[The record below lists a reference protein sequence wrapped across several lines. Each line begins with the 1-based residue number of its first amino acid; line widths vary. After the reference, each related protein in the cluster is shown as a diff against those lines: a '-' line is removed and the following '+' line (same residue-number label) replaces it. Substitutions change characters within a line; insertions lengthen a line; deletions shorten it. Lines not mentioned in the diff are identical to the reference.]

1 MDLIQKP
8 QSENLI
14 VDGSEATFMEDVVEE
29 SKKQPVIVDFWAPWC
44 GPCKTLGPALEA
56 VVKENSSKVKMVK
69 IDIDQN
75 SKNYSKS
82 DINSSSKGSTYSN
95 QNQVSKNDDSET
107 SGFAA
112 IEDVPLIIDLSSVTD
127 ADGMGSVSVQWQI
140 SPDNKKWTNISAAT
154 NQSFTPREIH
164 VGSRLRVVISYVD
177 GQGNLEPLTSPPST
191 PVRNVND
198 KPTGSPRLI
207 GSSVED
213 SALVVDTSGIADEDG
228 IGGFDITWQ
237 RSSSKSSW
245 EAYPT
250 GDKNEVL
257 RLTQSQVGYS
267 YRAVVSYVDS
277 HGTREVLYTSPS
289 ETIDN
294 LDDPVQGE
302 VTIVGEPKE
311 GITLRALSN
320 SLSDEDG
327 IASISISWETSKDG
341 RNWMGLNSLS
351 GPVLNLNQ
359 SLVGSQ
365 VRARVA
371 VVDNFGIE
379 TNLYSQATR
388 TVENVNNKPSG
399 RIVIR
404 RVGQ

>member
-1 MDLIQKP
+1 MRFIKDNILLLTLCVIASVATLDSKKVLAGGDPSIKDNKVTKSKSNIKQHKHNKTYVDKQKKL
-8 QSENLI
+8 SSTDRKKVSDSTSATKKINNSNNDENL
-14 VDGSEATFMEDVVEE
+14 
-29 SKKQPVIVDFWAPWC
+29 
-44 GPCKTLGPALEA
+44 
-56 VVKENSSKVKMVK
+56 ENA
-69 IDIDQN
+69 
-75 SKNYSKS
+75 
-82 DINSSSKGSTYSN
+82 
-95 QNQVSKNDDSET
+95 
-107 SGFAA
+107 GFAA

-127 ADGMGSVSVQWQI
+127 SDGMGSVSVQWQI
-140 SPDNKKWTNISAAT
+140 SSDNKKWTNISGAT

-164 VGSRLRVVISYVD
+164 VGSRLRVAISYID
-177 GQGNLEPLTSPPST
+177 GQGNLEPLLSPPST

-198 KPTGSPRLI
+198 KPTGSARLI
-207 GSSVED
+207 GSAVED
-213 SALVVDTSGIADEDG
+213 SSLVVDTSSIADEDG

-250 GDKNEVL
+250 AQNEVL
-257 RLTQSQVGYS
+257 KLTQNQVGYS

-302 VTIVGEPKE
+302 VIVTGEPKE
-311 GITLRALSN
+311 GDILRALSD
-320 SLSDEDG
+320 SLTDEDG
-327 IASISISWETSKDG
+327 IASISISWETSRDG
-341 RNWMGLNSLS
+341 RNWVGLNSLS
-351 GPVLNLNQ
+351 GPVLQLNQ

>member
-1 MDLIQKP
+1 MRFIIDNILLFTLCVIVSVATLDSKKVLAGGDPSIKDSKVVKQKSNIK
-8 QSENLI
+8 QHTHNKSYVEKQKKLSSKDRGKISDSTSTTKKINNSNNDENL
-14 VDGSEATFMEDVVEE
+14 
-29 SKKQPVIVDFWAPWC
+29 
-44 GPCKTLGPALEA
+44 
-56 VVKENSSKVKMVK
+56 ENA
-69 IDIDQN
+69 
-75 SKNYSKS
+75 
-82 DINSSSKGSTYSN
+82 
-95 QNQVSKNDDSET
+95 
-107 SGFAA
+107 GFAA

-127 ADGMGSVSVQWQI
+127 SDGMGSVSVQWQI
-140 SPDNKKWTNISAAT
+140 SSDNKKWTNISGAT

-164 VGSRLRVVISYVD
+164 VGSRLRVAISYID
-177 GQGNLEPLTSPPST
+177 GQGNLEPLLSPPST

-198 KPTGSPRLI
+198 KPTGSARLI
-207 GSSVED
+207 GSAVED
-213 SALVVDTSGIADEDG
+213 SSLVVDTSSIADEDG

-250 GDKNEVL
+250 AQNEVL
-257 RLTQSQVGYS
+257 KLTQNQVGYS

-302 VTIVGEPKE
+302 VTVTGEPKE
-311 GITLRALSN
+311 GDTLRALSN
-320 SLSDEDG
+320 SLTDEDG
-327 IASISISWETSKDG
+327 IASISISWETSRDG
-341 RNWMGLNSLS
+341 RNWVGLNSLS
-351 GPVLNLNQ
+351 GPVLQLNQ

>member
-1 MDLIQKP
+1 MRFLKDNILLLALCVLASITTLDSKNAFAGGDPAIKDKKVKNSNITQHDHNKTYVGKQK
-8 QSENLI
+8 NL
-14 VDGSEATFMEDVVEE
+14 
-29 SKKQPVIVDFWAPWC
+29 
-44 GPCKTLGPALEA
+44 
-56 VVKENSSKVKMVK
+56 SSK
-69 IDIDQN
+69 
-75 SKNYSKS
+75 
-82 DINSSSKGSTYSN
+82 SN
-95 QNQVSKNDDSET
+95 QNSDVTKSNSKVDKKSNNDDNSET
-107 SGFAA
+107 AGFAA

-127 ADGMGSVSVQWQI
+127 SDGMGSVSVQWQI
-140 SPDNKKWTNISAAT
+140 SSDNKKWTNISGAT

-164 VGSRLRVVISYVD
+164 VASRLRVVISYVD

-198 KPTGSPRLI
+198 KPTGSARLI

-213 SALVVDTSGIADEDG
+213 SALVVDTSSIADEDG

-250 GDKNEVL
+250 DQNEVL
-257 RLTQSQVGYS
+257 RLTQNQVGYS
-267 YRAVVSYVDS
+267 YRAVVSYIDS

-302 VTIVGEPKE
+302 VTIIGEPKE

-341 RNWMGLNSLS
+341 RNWFGLNSLS
-351 GPVLNLNQ
+351 GPVLSLGQ

-365 VRARVA
+365 IRARVA

-379 TNLYSQATR
+379 TNLFSQATR

>member
-1 MDLIQKP
+1 MRFIKDDFLLLTLCVIVGVATLDSKIVLAGGDPTIKDSKVQK
-8 QSENLI
+8 QKSNIKQHDHNKLYVDKQKKLSTNVNEN
-14 VDGSEATFMEDVVEE
+14 VSNTTYD
-29 SKKQPVIVDFWAPWC
+29 SKKGVN
-44 GPCKTLGPALEA
+44 
-56 VVKENSSKVKMVK
+56 KEDS
-69 IDIDQN
+69 
-75 SKNYSKS
+75 
-82 DINSSSKGSTYSN
+82 
-95 QNQVSKNDDSET
+95 SET
-107 SGFAA
+107 AGFAA

-127 ADGMGSVSVQWQI
+127 SDGMGSVSVQWQI
-140 SPDNKKWTNISAAT
+140 SSDNKKWTNISGAT

-164 VGSRLRVVISYVD
+164 VGSRLRVAISYVD

-198 KPTGSPRLI
+198 KPTGSARLI
-207 GSSVED
+207 GSAVED
-213 SALVVDTSGIADEDG
+213 SALVVDTSSIADEDG

-245 EAYPT
+245 EAYPA
-250 GDKNEVL
+250 GQNEVL

-267 YRAVVSYVDS
+267 YRAVVSYIDS

-302 VTIVGEPKE
+302 VSIIGDPKE
-311 GITLRALSN
+311 GVTLRALSD

-341 RNWMGLNSLS
+341 RNWIGLNSLS
-351 GPVLNLNQ
+351 GPVLPLTQ

>member
-1 MDLIQKP
+1 MRFIIDNILLFTLCVIVSVATLDSKKVLAGGDPSIKDNKVVKLKSNIKQHNHNKSYVEKQKKL
-8 QSENLI
+8 SSKDERKISDSTSTSKKINNSNNDENL
-14 VDGSEATFMEDVVEE
+14 
-29 SKKQPVIVDFWAPWC
+29 
-44 GPCKTLGPALEA
+44 
-56 VVKENSSKVKMVK
+56 ENA
-69 IDIDQN
+69 
-75 SKNYSKS
+75 
-82 DINSSSKGSTYSN
+82 
-95 QNQVSKNDDSET
+95 
-107 SGFAA
+107 GFAA

-127 ADGMGSVSVQWQI
+127 SDGMGSVSVQWQI
-140 SPDNKKWTNISAAT
+140 SSDNKKWTNISGAT

-164 VGSRLRVVISYVD
+164 VGSRLRVAISYID
-177 GQGNLEPLTSPPST
+177 GQGNLEPLLSPPST

-198 KPTGSPRLI
+198 KPTGSARLI
-207 GSSVED
+207 GSAVED
-213 SALVVDTSGIADEDG
+213 SSLVVDTSSIADEDG

-250 GDKNEVL
+250 AQNEVL
-257 RLTQSQVGYS
+257 KLTQNQVGYS

-302 VTIVGEPKE
+302 VTVTGEPKE
-311 GITLRALSN
+311 GDTLRALSD
-320 SLSDEDG
+320 SLTDEDG
-327 IASISISWETSKDG
+327 IASISISWETSRDG
-341 RNWMGLNSLS
+341 RNWVGLNSLS
-351 GPVLNLNQ
+351 GPVLQLNQ

>member
-1 MDLIQKP
+1 
-8 QSENLI
+8 
-14 VDGSEATFMEDVVEE
+14 
-29 SKKQPVIVDFWAPWC
+29 VIV
-44 GPCKTLGPALEA
+44 GVVTLDSKNVLAGGDPLI
-56 VVKENSSKVKMVK
+56 KDSKVTKQKSNIKQHDHSKLYVDK
-69 IDIDQN
+69 QKKLSSSN
-75 SKNYSKS
+75 NKNKSNGSLSKNNNKLKK
-82 DINSSSKGSTYSN
+82 DEN
-95 QNQVSKNDDSET
+95 VET
-107 SGFAA
+107 AGFAA

-127 ADGMGSVSVQWQI
+127 SDGMGSVSVQWQI
-140 SPDNKKWTNISAAT
+140 STDNKKWTNISGAT

-164 VGSRLRVVISYVD
+164 VGSRLRVAISYVD
-177 GQGNLEPLTSPPST
+177 GQGNLEPLISPSST

-198 KPTGSPRLI
+198 KPTGSARLI
-207 GSSVED
+207 GSAVED
-213 SALVVDTSGIADEDG
+213 SALVVDTSSIADEDG

-245 EAYPT
+245 EAYPA
-250 GDKNEVL
+250 GQNEVL
-257 RLTQSQVGYS
+257 RLTQNQVGYS
-267 YRAVVSYVDS
+267 YRAVVSYIDS

-302 VTIVGEPKE
+302 VTIIGEPKE
-311 GITLRALSN
+311 GVTLRALSD

-341 RNWMGLNSLS
+341 RNWIGLNSLS
-351 GPVLNLNQ
+351 GPILPLNQ
-359 SLVGSQ
+359 ALVGSQ

>member
-1 MDLIQKP
+1 MLFFPNVVWRLTLCVSISLFSFSFNSAFAGGDPSVKDTKVIEKKSNITQHKHNKKTINKVDNSSDKTKS
-8 QSENLI
+8 SENKI
-14 VDGSEATFMEDVVEE
+14 
-29 SKKQPVIVDFWAPWC
+29 
-44 GPCKTLGPALEA
+44 
-56 VVKENSSKVKMVK
+56 KEK
-69 IDIDQN
+69 DIKD
-75 SKNYSKS
+75 
-82 DINSSSKGSTYSN
+82 
-95 QNQVSKNDDSET
+95 NQVET

-127 ADGMGSVSVQWQI
+127 SDGMGTVSVQWQI
-140 SPDNKKWTNISAAT
+140 SPDNKKWTNISGAT

-164 VGSRLRVVISYVD
+164 VGNRLRVVISYVD

-191 PVRNVND
+191 AVKNVND
-198 KPTGSPRLI
+198 KPTGSARLI
-207 GSSVED
+207 GSSIED
-213 SALVVDTSGIADEDG
+213 SALVVDTSSIADEDG

-250 GDKNEVL
+250 DQNEVL
-257 RLTQSQVGYS
+257 RLGQAQVSYS

-302 VTIVGEPKE
+302 VTIIGEPKE
-311 GITLRALSN
+311 GVTLRALSN

-341 RNWMGLNSLS
+341 RNWMVLSSLS
-351 GPVLNLNQ
+351 GPVLSLGQ
-359 SLVGSQ
+359 TLVGSQ
-365 VRARVA
+365 IRARVA

>member
-1 MDLIQKP
+1 MRFIKDNLLLLTLCVIVGVATLDSKNVLAGGDPSIKDSKATKQKSNIKQHDHKKTYVQKQKKLSSTDTKTISNNTSSTKNSSDLSKD
-8 QSENLI
+8 ENL
-14 VDGSEATFMEDVVEE
+14 
-29 SKKQPVIVDFWAPWC
+29 
-44 GPCKTLGPALEA
+44 
-56 VVKENSSKVKMVK
+56 ENA
-69 IDIDQN
+69 
-75 SKNYSKS
+75 
-82 DINSSSKGSTYSN
+82 
-95 QNQVSKNDDSET
+95 
-107 SGFAA
+107 GFAA

-127 ADGMGSVSVQWQI
+127 SDGMGSVSVQWQI
-140 SPDNKKWTNISAAT
+140 SSDNKKWTNISGAT

-164 VGSRLRVVISYVD
+164 VGNRLRVAISYVD
-177 GQGNLEPLTSPPST
+177 GQGNLEPLLSPPST

-198 KPTGSPRLI
+198 KPTGSARLI
-207 GSSVED
+207 GSAVED
-213 SALVVDTSGIADEDG
+213 SALVVDTSSIADEDG

-250 GDKNEVL
+250 AQNEVL

-267 YRAVVSYVDS
+267 YRAVVSYIDS

-302 VTIVGEPKE
+302 VTITGEPKE
-311 GITLRALSN
+311 GVTLRAISD

-327 IASISISWETSKDG
+327 IASISIGWETSKDG
-341 RNWMGLNSLS
+341 RNWIALNSLS
-351 GPVLNLNQ
+351 GPVLQLNQ

>member
-1 MDLIQKP
+1 MRFIRD
-8 QSENLI
+8 NLLLLTLCVMVGI
-14 VDGSEATFMEDVVEE
+14 ATLD
-29 SKKQPVIVDFWAPWC
+29 SKNVLAGGDPSIKD
-44 GPCKTLGPALEA
+44 
-56 VVKENSSKVKMVK
+56 SKVKKQKSNIKQHDHDKLYVDK
-69 IDIDQN
+69 QKTLLSTDK
-75 SKNYSKS
+75 KNKS
-82 DINSSSKGSTYSN
+82 DNNSASSN
-95 QNQVSKNDDSET
+95 DNNLSKDENLENA
-107 SGFAA
+107 GFAA

-127 ADGMGSVSVQWQI
+127 SDGMGSVSVQWQI
-140 SPDNKKWTNISAAT
+140 SSDNKKWTNISGAT

-164 VGSRLRVVISYVD
+164 VGNRLRVAISYVD
-177 GQGNLEPLTSPPST
+177 GQGNLEPLLSPPST

-198 KPTGSPRLI
+198 KPTGSARLI
-207 GSSVED
+207 GSAVED
-213 SALVVDTSGIADEDG
+213 SALVVDTSSIADEDG

-250 GDKNEVL
+250 AQNEVL

-302 VTIVGEPKE
+302 VTITGEPKE
-311 GITLRALSN
+311 GVTLRALSD

-341 RNWMGLNSLS
+341 RNWLGLNSLS
-351 GPVLNLNQ
+351 GPVLQLNQ

>member
-1 MDLIQKP
+1 MRFIRVNLSRLIF
-8 QSENLI
+8 SFVVIIL
-14 VDGSEATFMEDVVEE
+14 TFNVNSVFAGGDPTIQDEKVIINKSNVIQHKH
-29 SKKQPVIVDFWAPWC
+29 KKD
-44 GPCKTLGPALEA
+44 
-56 VVKENSSKVKMVK
+56 
-69 IDIDQN
+69 DINQN

-82 DINSSSKGSTYSN
+82 DIKSSAKDSTYSN
-95 QNQVSKNDDSET
+95 QNQVSKDDNSET

-140 SPDNKKWTNISAAT
+140 SSDLKKWTNISAAT

-245 EAYPT
+245 KAYPT

-351 GPVLNLNQ
+351 GPILNLNQ

>member
-1 MDLIQKP
+1 MRFIMDNFLLFTLCVLVGI
-8 QSENLI
+8 
-14 VDGSEATFMEDVVEE
+14 ATLD
-29 SKKQPVIVDFWAPWC
+29 SKNVLAGGDPS
-44 GPCKTLGPALEA
+44 
-56 VVKENSSKVKMVK
+56 VKDSKVKQQKSNIKQHDHNKLYVDK
-69 IDIDQN
+69 Q
-75 SKNYSKS
+75 KNL
-82 DINSSSKGSTYSN
+82 SSTDK
-95 QNQVSKNDDSET
+95 KNITENTFKTKNNNNLNKDKNSET
-107 SGFAA
+107 AGFAA

-127 ADGMGSVSVQWQI
+127 SDGMGSVSVQWQI
-140 SPDNKKWTNISAAT
+140 SSDNKKWTNISGAT

-164 VGSRLRVVISYVD
+164 VGSRLRVAISYVD
-177 GQGNLEPLTSPPST
+177 GQGNLEPLISPPST

-198 KPTGSPRLI
+198 KPTGSARLI
-207 GSSVED
+207 GSAVED
-213 SALVVDTSGIADEDG
+213 SALVVDTSSIADEDG

-245 EAYPT
+245 EAYPA
-250 GDKNEVL
+250 GQNEVL

-267 YRAVVSYVDS
+267 YRAVVSYIDS

-302 VTIVGEPKE
+302 VSIIGEPKE
-311 GITLRALSN
+311 GVTLKALSD

-341 RNWMGLNSLS
+341 RNWIGLNSLS
-351 GPVLNLNQ
+351 GPILPLTQ

>member
-1 MDLIQKP
+1 
-8 QSENLI
+8 
-14 VDGSEATFMEDVVEE
+14 
-29 SKKQPVIVDFWAPWC
+29 
-44 GPCKTLGPALEA
+44 
-56 VVKENSSKVKMVK
+56 
-69 IDIDQN
+69 
-75 SKNYSKS
+75 
-82 DINSSSKGSTYSN
+82 
-95 QNQVSKNDDSET
+95 
-107 SGFAA
+107 
-112 IEDVPLIIDLSSVTD
+112 
-127 ADGMGSVSVQWQI
+127 MGSVSVQWQI
-140 SPDNKKWTNISAAT
+140 SSDPKKWTNISAAT

-198 KPTGSPRLI
+198 KPTGSARLI

-302 VTIVGEPKE
+302 VIIVGEPKE

>member
-1 MDLIQKP
+1 MRFIRVNLSRLIF
-8 QSENLI
+8 SFALI
-14 VDGSEATFMEDVVEE
+14 VLTFNVNSVFAGGDPAIKDEKVIINKNNITQHKH
-29 SKKQPVIVDFWAPWC
+29 KKDSV
-44 GPCKTLGPALEA
+44 
-56 VVKENSSKVKMVK
+56 
-69 IDIDQN
+69 DQN

-82 DINSSSKGSTYSN
+82 DIKSSAKDSTYSN
-95 QNQVSKNDDSET
+95 QNQISKNDNSET

-140 SPDNKKWTNISAAT
+140 SSDPKKWTNISAAT

-198 KPTGSPRLI
+198 KPTGSARLI

-213 SALVVDTSGIADEDG
+213 SALVVETSGIADEDG

>member
-1 MDLIQKP
+1 MSFIRVNLLKLIF
-8 QSENLI
+8 SFVLI
-14 VDGSEATFMEDVVEE
+14 VLTFNVNSVFAGGDPAIKDE
-29 SKKQPVIVDFWAPWC
+29 KVIVN
-44 GPCKTLGPALEA
+44 KSNITQH
-56 VVKENSSKVKMVK
+56 KHKK

-82 DINSSSKGSTYSN
+82 DIKSSAKDSTYSN
-95 QNQVSKNDDSET
+95 QNQISKNDNSET

-140 SPDNKKWTNISAAT
+140 SSDPKKWTNISAAT

-198 KPTGSPRLI
+198 KPTGSARLI

>member
-1 MDLIQKP
+1 MSFIRVNLLKLIF
-8 QSENLI
+8 SFVLI
-14 VDGSEATFMEDVVEE
+14 VLTFNVNSVFAGGDPAIKDEKVIINKNNVTQHKH
-29 SKKQPVIVDFWAPWC
+29 KKDSV
-44 GPCKTLGPALEA
+44 
-56 VVKENSSKVKMVK
+56 
-69 IDIDQN
+69 DQN

-82 DINSSSKGSTYSN
+82 DIKSSAKDSTYSN
-95 QNQVSKNDDSET
+95 QNQVSKNDNSET

-140 SPDNKKWTNISAAT
+140 SSDPKKWTNISAAT

-198 KPTGSPRLI
+198 KPTGSARLI

-302 VTIVGEPKE
+302 VIIVGEPKE

>member
-1 MDLIQKP
+1 MHFLKD
-8 QSENLI
+8 NLLLLSLC
-14 VDGSEATFMEDVVEE
+14 VLASLATLN
-29 SKKQPVIVDFWAPWC
+29 SKN
-44 GPCKTLGPALEA
+44 ALA
-56 VVKENSSKVKMVK
+56 GGDPSIKDSKVKSNSNISQHQHSKTYVGK
-69 IDIDQN
+69 QKNLSSKLNKKN
-75 SKNYSKS
+75 SKLEEISPSKA
-82 DINSSSKGSTYSN
+82 DKLRRDEN
-95 QNQVSKNDDSET
+95 VET
-107 SGFAA
+107 AGFAA
-112 IEDVPLIIDLSSVTD
+112 IEDVPLIIDLSSVSD
-127 ADGMGSVSVQWQI
+127 SDGMGSVSVQWQI
-140 SPDNKKWTNISAAT
+140 SSDNKKWTNISGAT

-164 VGSRLRVVISYVD
+164 VANRLRVVISYVD

-198 KPTGSPRLI
+198 KPTGSARLI
-207 GSSVED
+207 GTSVED
-213 SALVVDTSGIADEDG
+213 SALVVDTSSIADEDG

-245 EAYPT
+245 EAYPA
-250 GDKNEVL
+250 GQNEVL
-257 RLTQSQVGYS
+257 RLTQRQVGYS
-267 YRAVVSYVDS
+267 YRAVVSYIDS

-302 VTIVGEPKE
+302 VIIVGEPKE
-311 GITLRALSN
+311 GITLRALSD

-327 IASISISWETSKDG
+327 IASISITWETSKDG
-341 RNWMGLNSLS
+341 RNWFGLNSLS
-351 GPVLNLNQ
+351 GPVLSLNQ

-365 VRARVA
+365 IRARVA

-379 TNLYSQATR
+379 TNLFSQATR

>member
-1 MDLIQKP
+1 MRFIKDNFL
-8 QSENLI
+8 LF
-14 VDGSEATFMEDVVEE
+14 TLC
-29 SKKQPVIVDFWAPWC
+29 VIVGIA
-44 GPCKTLGPALEA
+44 TLDSKIVFAGGDPSI
-56 VVKENSSKVKMVK
+56 KDSKVKKQKSNITQHDHSKLYVDK
-69 IDIDQN
+69 QKKLTSTDKKN
-75 SKNYSKS
+75 VSNNSSASKNNN
-82 DINSSSKGSTYSN
+82 NSNKDEN
-95 QNQVSKNDDSET
+95 VET

-127 ADGMGSVSVQWQI
+127 SDGMGSVSVQWQI
-140 SPDNKKWTNISAAT
+140 SSDNKKWTNISGAT

-164 VGSRLRVVISYVD
+164 VGSRLRVAISYVD

-198 KPTGSPRLI
+198 KPTGSARLI
-207 GSSVED
+207 GSAVED
-213 SALVVDTSGIADEDG
+213 SALVVDTSSIADEDG

-245 EAYPT
+245 EAYPA
-250 GDKNEVL
+250 GQNEVL
-257 RLTQSQVGYS
+257 RLTQNQVGYS
-267 YRAVVSYVDS
+267 YRAVVSYIDS

-302 VTIVGEPKE
+302 VTIIGEPKE
-311 GITLRALSN
+311 GVTLRALSD

-341 RNWMGLNSLS
+341 RNWIVLNSLS
-351 GPVLNLNQ
+351 GPILPLDQ
-359 SLVGSQ
+359 SLVGTQ

>member
-1 MDLIQKP
+1 MRFIRD
-8 QSENLI
+8 NLLLLTFCAI
-14 VDGSEATFMEDVVEE
+14 VGIAT
-29 SKKQPVIVDFWAPWC
+29 
-44 GPCKTLGPALEA
+44 L
-56 VVKENSSKVKMVK
+56 
-69 IDIDQN
+69 N
-75 SKNYSKS
+75 SKNVLAGGDPSIKDKKITNNKSNIKQHDHNKVYHDKQKKLSSRENKKASK
-82 DINSSSKGSTYSN
+82 NSSLTSN
-95 QNQVSKNDDSET
+95 NTSAKDENVET
-107 SGFAA
+107 AGFAA

-127 ADGMGSVSVQWQI
+127 SDGMGSVSVQWQI
-140 SPDNKKWTNISAAT
+140 SNDNKKWTNISGAT

-164 VGSRLRVVISYVD
+164 VGSRLRVAISYVD

-198 KPTGSPRLI
+198 KPTGSARLI
-207 GSSVED
+207 GSAVED
-213 SALVVDTSGIADEDG
+213 SALVVDTSSIADEDG

-245 EAYPT
+245 EAYPA
-250 GDKNEVL
+250 GQNEVL

-267 YRAVVSYVDS
+267 YRAVVSYIDS

-302 VTIVGEPKE
+302 VNIIGEPKE
-311 GITLRALSN
+311 GVTLRALSE

-341 RNWMGLNSLS
+341 RNWIGLNSLS
-351 GPVLNLNQ
+351 GPSLPLTQ
-359 SLVGSQ
+359 TLVGSQ

>member
-1 MDLIQKP
+1 MLFFP
-8 QSENLI
+8 N
-14 VDGSEATFMEDVVEE
+14 VVWRLTLCVSISLFSFSFNSAFAGGDPTVKDTKVIE
-29 SKKQPVIVDFWAPWC
+29 KKSNITQHKHNK
-44 GPCKTLGPALEA
+44 KTINK
-56 VVKENSSKVKMVK
+56 VNNSSDK
-69 IDIDQN
+69 IKSSEKKLKEKDIKD
-75 SKNYSKS
+75 
-82 DINSSSKGSTYSN
+82 
-95 QNQVSKNDDSET
+95 NQVET

-127 ADGMGSVSVQWQI
+127 SDGMGTVSVQWQI
-140 SPDNKKWTNISAAT
+140 SPDNKKWTNISGAT

-191 PVRNVND
+191 AVKNVND
-198 KPTGSPRLI
+198 KPTGSARLI
-207 GSSVED
+207 GSSIED
-213 SALVVDTSGIADEDG
+213 SALVVDTSSIADEDG

-250 GDKNEVL
+250 DQNEVL
-257 RLTQSQVGYS
+257 RLGQAQVSYS

-302 VTIVGEPKE
+302 VTIIGGPKE
-311 GITLRALSN
+311 GVTLRALSN

-341 RNWMGLNSLS
+341 RNWMVLSSLS
-351 GPVLNLNQ
+351 GPVLSLGQ
-359 SLVGSQ
+359 TLVGSQ
-365 VRARVA
+365 IRARVA

>member
-1 MDLIQKP
+1 MRFIKDNLLLLTLCLIVGVATLDSKNVLAGGDPSIKDSKITKQKSNIKQHDHKKTYVDKQKKLSSTNKKAISNNTSTTKNSSDLNKD
-8 QSENLI
+8 ENL
-14 VDGSEATFMEDVVEE
+14 
-29 SKKQPVIVDFWAPWC
+29 
-44 GPCKTLGPALEA
+44 
-56 VVKENSSKVKMVK
+56 ENA
-69 IDIDQN
+69 
-75 SKNYSKS
+75 
-82 DINSSSKGSTYSN
+82 
-95 QNQVSKNDDSET
+95 
-107 SGFAA
+107 GFAA

-127 ADGMGSVSVQWQI
+127 SDGMGSVSVQWQI
-140 SPDNKKWTNISAAT
+140 STDNKKWTNISGAT

-164 VGSRLRVVISYVD
+164 VGNRLRVAISYVD
-177 GQGNLEPLTSPPST
+177 GQGNLEPLLSPPST

-198 KPTGSPRLI
+198 KPTGSARLI
-207 GSSVED
+207 GSAVED
-213 SALVVDTSGIADEDG
+213 SALVVDTSSIADEDG

-250 GDKNEVL
+250 AQNEVL

-267 YRAVVSYVDS
+267 YRAVVSYIDS

-302 VTIVGEPKE
+302 VTITGEPKE
-311 GITLRALSN
+311 GVTLRAISD

-341 RNWMGLNSLS
+341 RNWLGLNSLS
-351 GPVLNLNQ
+351 GPVLQLNQ

>member
-1 MDLIQKP
+1 MRFLKD
-8 QSENLI
+8 NLLLL
-14 VDGSEATFMEDVVEE
+14 TLC
-29 SKKQPVIVDFWAPWC
+29 VIV
-44 GPCKTLGPALEA
+44 GVVTLDSKNVLAGGDPLI
-56 VVKENSSKVKMVK
+56 KDSKVTKQKSNIKQHDHSKLYVDK
-69 IDIDQN
+69 QKKLSSSN
-75 SKNYSKS
+75 NKNKSNGSLSKNNNKLNK
-82 DINSSSKGSTYSN
+82 DEN
-95 QNQVSKNDDSET
+95 VET
-107 SGFAA
+107 AGFAA

-127 ADGMGSVSVQWQI
+127 SDGMGSVSVQWQI
-140 SPDNKKWTNISAAT
+140 STDNKKWTNISGAT

-164 VGSRLRVVISYVD
+164 VGSRLRVAISYVD
-177 GQGNLEPLTSPPST
+177 GQGNLEPLISPSST

-198 KPTGSPRLI
+198 KPTGSARLI
-207 GSSVED
+207 GSAVED
-213 SALVVDTSGIADEDG
+213 SALVVDTSSIADEDG

-245 EAYPT
+245 EAYPA
-250 GDKNEVL
+250 GQNEVL
-257 RLTQSQVGYS
+257 RLTQNQVGYS
-267 YRAVVSYVDS
+267 YRAVVSYIDS

-302 VTIVGEPKE
+302 VTIIGEPKE
-311 GITLRALSN
+311 GVTLRALSD

-341 RNWMGLNSLS
+341 RNWIGLNSLS
-351 GPVLNLNQ
+351 GPILPLNQ
-359 SLVGSQ
+359 ALVGSQ

>member
-1 MDLIQKP
+1 MRFIIDNILLFTLCVIVSVATLDSKKVLAGGDPSIKDNKVVKQKSNIK
-8 QSENLI
+8 QHNHNKSYVEKQKKLSSKDERKISDSTSTSKKINNSNNDENL
-14 VDGSEATFMEDVVEE
+14 
-29 SKKQPVIVDFWAPWC
+29 
-44 GPCKTLGPALEA
+44 
-56 VVKENSSKVKMVK
+56 ENA
-69 IDIDQN
+69 
-75 SKNYSKS
+75 
-82 DINSSSKGSTYSN
+82 
-95 QNQVSKNDDSET
+95 
-107 SGFAA
+107 GFAA

-127 ADGMGSVSVQWQI
+127 SDGMGSVSVQWQI
-140 SPDNKKWTNISAAT
+140 SSDNKKWTNISGAT

-164 VGSRLRVVISYVD
+164 VGSRLRVAISYID
-177 GQGNLEPLTSPPST
+177 GQGNLEPLLSPPST

-198 KPTGSPRLI
+198 KPTGSARLI
-207 GSSVED
+207 GSAVED
-213 SALVVDTSGIADEDG
+213 SSLVVDTSSIADEDG

-250 GDKNEVL
+250 AQNEVL
-257 RLTQSQVGYS
+257 KLTQNQVGYS

-302 VTIVGEPKE
+302 VTVTGEPKE
-311 GITLRALSN
+311 GDILRALSD
-320 SLSDEDG
+320 SLTDEDG
-327 IASISISWETSKDG
+327 IASISISWETSRDG
-341 RNWMGLNSLS
+341 RNWVGLNSLS
-351 GPVLNLNQ
+351 GPVLQLNQ

>member
-1 MDLIQKP
+1 MSFIRVNLLKLIF
-8 QSENLI
+8 SFVLI
-14 VDGSEATFMEDVVEE
+14 VLTFNVNSVFAGGDPAIKDEKVIINKNNITQHKH
-29 SKKQPVIVDFWAPWC
+29 KKDSV
-44 GPCKTLGPALEA
+44 
-56 VVKENSSKVKMVK
+56 
-69 IDIDQN
+69 DQN

-82 DINSSSKGSTYSN
+82 DIKSSAKDSTYSN
-95 QNQVSKNDDSET
+95 QNQISKNDNSET

-140 SPDNKKWTNISAAT
+140 SSDPKKWTNISAAT

-198 KPTGSPRLI
+198 KPTGSPRLM

>member
-1 MDLIQKP
+1 MRFIRD
-8 QSENLI
+8 NLLLL
-14 VDGSEATFMEDVVEE
+14 TLC
-29 SKKQPVIVDFWAPWC
+29 VIVGIA
-44 GPCKTLGPALEA
+44 AL
-56 VVKENSSKVKMVK
+56 
-69 IDIDQN
+69 N
-75 SKNYSKS
+75 SKNVLAGGDPSIKDSKISKS
-82 DINSSSKGSTYSN
+82 KSNIKQHDHDKTYVGKQKKLSSTDRKNNSNNNSASKTNNGSN
-95 QNQVSKNDDSET
+95 KDENIET
-107 SGFAA
+107 AGFAA

-127 ADGMGSVSVQWQI
+127 SDGMGSVSVQWQI
-140 SPDNKKWTNISAAT
+140 SSDNKKWTNISGAT
-154 NQSFTPREIH
+154 NQSFTPRELH
-164 VGSRLRVVISYVD
+164 VGNRLRVAISYVD
-177 GQGNLEPLTSPPST
+177 GQGNLEPLISPSST

-198 KPTGSPRLI
+198 KPTGSARLI
-207 GSSVED
+207 GSAVED
-213 SALVVDTSGIADEDG
+213 SALVVDTSSIADEDG

-250 GDKNEVL
+250 AQNEVL

-267 YRAVVSYVDS
+267 YRAVVSYIDS

-302 VTIVGEPKE
+302 VTIIGEPKE
-311 GITLRALSN
+311 GVTLRALSD

-341 RNWMGLNSLS
+341 RNWVGLNSLS
-351 GPVLNLNQ
+351 GPVLKLNQ
-359 SLVGSQ
+359 PLVGSQ

>member
-1 MDLIQKP
+1 MRFFRD
-8 QSENLI
+8 NLLLFTLCVMVGI
-14 VDGSEATFMEDVVEE
+14 ATLD
-29 SKKQPVIVDFWAPWC
+29 SKNVLAGGDPSIKD
-44 GPCKTLGPALEA
+44 
-56 VVKENSSKVKMVK
+56 SKVKKQKSNIKQHDHDKLYVDKQKKLSSTDRKK
-69 IDIDQN
+69 I
-75 SKNYSKS
+75 S
-82 DINSSSKGSTYSN
+82 DSTSATKKINGSN
-95 QNQVSKNDDSET
+95 KDENLENA
-107 SGFAA
+107 GFAA

-127 ADGMGSVSVQWQI
+127 SDGMGSVSVQWQI
-140 SPDNKKWTNISAAT
+140 SSDNKKWTNISGAT

-164 VGSRLRVVISYVD
+164 VGNRLRVAISYVD
-177 GQGNLEPLTSPPST
+177 GQGNLEPLLSPPST

-198 KPTGSPRLI
+198 KPTGSARLI
-207 GSSVED
+207 GSAVED
-213 SALVVDTSGIADEDG
+213 SALVVDTSSIADEDG

-250 GDKNEVL
+250 AQNEVL
-257 RLTQSQVGYS
+257 RLTQTQVGYS
-267 YRAVVSYVDS
+267 FRAVVSYVDS

-302 VTIVGEPKE
+302 VTITGEPKE
-311 GITLRALSN
+311 GVTLRALSD

-327 IASISISWETSKDG
+327 IASISIGWETSKDG
-341 RNWMGLNSLS
+341 RNWIGLNSLS
-351 GPVLNLNQ
+351 GPVLQLNQ